1 MIALIDSDILC
12 YRVGFASNDEAESTA
27 LETLDGFIADLMLA
41 PALLEIEDFEFYL
54 TGKTNF
60 RYDVAVNRPYKGNR
74 KGKDKPVHLVALRQ
88 HLIDVWNAKVSIGNE
103 ADDEMSIRQY
113 ALGDDSII
121 VSLDK
126 DLDMVPG
133 WHYNFVK
140 QTKYYTTVSEGLR
153 KFYTQIL
160 TGDTVDNIQGA
171 TKIGPKKAE
180 KLLADVETEL
190 DMWEVCV
197 QTHDSPERALEDA
210 RLLWM
215 QSKADE
221 LWEPPHA

>member
-1 MIALIDSDILC
+1 MIALVDSDILC
-12 YRVGFASNDEAESTA
+12 YRVGFASNDEAESSA
-27 LETLDGFIADLMLA
+27 LKSMDNFIADLMVQPHLLA
-41 PALLEIEDFEFYL
+41 ITDFEYFL
-54 TGKTNF
+54 TGKSNF
-60 RYDVAVNRPYKGNR
+60 RFDVAVNRPYKGNR
-74 KGKDKPVHLVALRQ
+74 KGKDKPVHIEALRR
-88 HLIDVWNAKVSIGNE
+88 HLITVWGASVSEGQE
-103 ADDEMSIRQY
+103 ADDDMSLRQY
-113 ALGDDSII
+113 ELGDESII

-140 QTKYYTTVSEGLR
+140 GTKYYTTPEEGLR

-180 KLLADVETEL
+180 KILADTKTEL
-190 DMWEVCV
+190 EMWEACV
-197 QTHDSPERALEDA
+197 EAHDSPERALEDA

-215 QSKADE
+215 RSTVNE
-221 LWEPPHA
+221 MWEPPNA